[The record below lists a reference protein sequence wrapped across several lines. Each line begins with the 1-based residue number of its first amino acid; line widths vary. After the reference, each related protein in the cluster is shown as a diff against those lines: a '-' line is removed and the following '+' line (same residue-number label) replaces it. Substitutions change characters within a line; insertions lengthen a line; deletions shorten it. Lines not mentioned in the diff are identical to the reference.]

1 MKKIG
6 ISALVLVLS
15 FSLAACRNPKPAET
29 TPTTQATRPSSQP
42 TTVPTTAPTTLPTE
56 PSMDTMPSGTVE
68 SIPDMTGNIGDTD
81 DSIIDNSTANTGE
94 TGINGRSGSRNGNG
108 SGIGGSRGY

>member
-6 ISALVLVLS
+6 ISALVLVLA

-29 TPTTQATRPSSQP
+29 TPTTQATRPSSQ
-42 TTVPTTAPTTLPTE
+42 PTTLPTE

-81 DSIIDNSTANTGE
+81 DGIIDNSTANTGE

-108 SGIGGSRGY
+108 SGIGGSNGF

>member
-6 ISALVLVLS
+6 ISALVLVLA

-81 DSIIDNSTANTGE
+81 DGIIDNSTANTGA
-94 TGINGRSGSRNGNG
+94 TGGNRRSGSRNGNG
-108 SGIGGSRGY
+108 SGIGGSNGF

>member
-6 ISALVLVLS
+6 ISALVLVLA

-42 TTVPTTAPTTLPTE
+42 TAVPTTAPTTLPTE

-81 DSIIDNSTANTGE
+81 DGIIDNSTANTGE

-108 SGIGGSRGY
+108 SGIGGSNGF